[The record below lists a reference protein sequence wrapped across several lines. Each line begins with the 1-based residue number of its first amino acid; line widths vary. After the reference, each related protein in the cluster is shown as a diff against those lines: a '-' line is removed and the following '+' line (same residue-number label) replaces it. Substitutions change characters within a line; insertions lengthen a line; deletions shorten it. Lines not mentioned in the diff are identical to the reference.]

1 LQTLVRAAIRPDEQ
15 IHFGGHGKPIQSTG
29 GEGTCRDDHAPAGMV
44 FDIAGRVDA
53 KHSQSISI
61 NMAKVKSFGER
72 IADALVEDGLL
83 TTKQIEELLEQ
94 QKKEGARLIKLI
106 IDKAYVSDQDLAV
119 SMGRVLNVPPV
130 NLARIAIPPEIFE
143 LLPRDTAYNH
153 KVIPVSRLEN
163 KLFLAMADPLNV
175 LALDDVKRLTRLEI
189 TPLIASEKAILEK
202 LNAIDASKSSSMED
216 IIEDAAKQREA
227 DEEAGTIENIREA
240 VEDVNLDRLAASTE
254 EAPVIKLAN
263 LIVLQAIKDRASDI
277 HLEPFEKTVR
287 LRYRVDGVL
296 IDATPPP
303 KQMQLALASR
313 FKIMSNLDIAER
325 RLPQDGRMRVKV
337 SGRDFDLRVSVLPTV
352 HGEKIVLRVLDKTNL
367 SASVDKLGL
376 DPETF
381 KQFRNA
387 IDAPHGL
394 ILVTGPTGSGK
405 TTTLYSAL
413 NELNNPIY
421 NIVTV
426 EDPVEFQIAGINQ
439 VPTKKEIGLTF
450 ASALRSI
457 LRQDPDIIMIGE
469 IRDTETAEI
478 AIEAA
483 LTGHQVLST
492 MHCNDAPGAIARL
505 DDMGIAPFLISS
517 SVILSC
523 AQRLIRRICSH
534 CKEPVTY
541 PPKMFED
548 LGIDPA
554 MFAGMQLFRG
564 HGCERCKN
572 SGYAG
577 RMAIIEA
584 MTMSDQIRKLIIA
597 RANTRELA
605 KVAISQGMRTLRMA
619 ALDRAR
625 DGVSTLEQ
633 VLVMTSS
640 H

>member
-1 LQTLVRAAIRPDEQ
+1 
-15 IHFGGHGKPIQSTG
+15 
-29 GEGTCRDDHAPAGMV
+29 
-44 FDIAGRVDA
+44 
-53 KHSQSISI
+53 
-61 NMAKVKSFGER
+61 MAKIKSFAER

-83 TTKQIEELLEQ
+83 SPNQIEELLER
-94 QKKEGARLIKLI
+94 QKKEGARLVKLL
-106 IDKAYVSDQDLAV
+106 IDKDRQYVSPDDLAV
-119 SMGRVLNVPPV
+119 CMGRVLNVPPI
-130 NLARIAIPPEIFE
+130 NLARINI
-143 LLPRDTAYNH
+143 LPDVVDLVPRETAHNH
-153 KVIPVSRLEN
+153 KLVPVSRLDN
-163 KLFLAMADPLNV
+163 RLFLAMADPLNV
-175 LALDDVKRLTRLEI
+175 MALDDVKRITKLEI
-189 TPLIASEKAILEK
+189 FPLIASEKAITDK
-202 LNAIDASKSSSMED
+202 LNAIDAAKTGSMED
-216 IIEDAAKQREA
+216 IIQDAQKRSDAEA
-227 DEEAGTIENIREA
+227 ESDTIESVKESRDE
-240 VEDVNLDRLAASTE
+240 VNLDQLAASSE

-277 HLEPFEKTVR
+277 HIEPFEKVMR
-287 LRYRVDGVL
+287 LRYRIDGVL

-337 SGRDFDLRVSVLPTV
+337 GGRDFDLRVSVLPTV
-352 HGEKIVLRVLDKTNL
+352 HGEKIVLRVLDKSNL
-367 SASVDKLGL
+367 SASLDKLGL
-376 DPETF
+376 DDGTF
-381 KQFRNA
+381 KQFKAA

-413 NELNNPIY
+413 NELNNPTW
-421 NIVTV
+421 NIITV
-426 EDPVEFQIAGINQ
+426 EDPVEFQIPGINQ
-439 VPTKKEIGLTF
+439 VPTKKDIGLSF
-450 ASALRSI
+450 ANALRSI

-523 AQRLIRRICSH
+523 AQRLMRRICSH

-541 PPKMFED
+541 PAKMFED
-548 LGIDPA
+548 LGIDPV
-554 MFAGMQLFRG
+554 MFDGVQLFRG
-564 HGCERCKN
+564 RGCDRCKN
-572 SGYAG
+572 SGYVG

-584 MTMSDQIRKLIIA
+584 MTITDQIRKLIIS
-597 RANTRELA
+597 RASTREMAKLA
-605 KVAISQGMRTLRMA
+605 VNQGMRTLRMV

-625 DGVSTLEQ
+625 EGISTLDQ
-633 VLVMTSS
+633 VMLGTSAY
-640 H
+640 

>member
-1 LQTLVRAAIRPDEQ
+1 
-15 IHFGGHGKPIQSTG
+15 
-29 GEGTCRDDHAPAGMV
+29 
-44 FDIAGRVDA
+44 
-53 KHSQSISI
+53 
-61 NMAKVKSFGER
+61 MAKIKSFGER

-83 TTKQIEELLEQ
+83 GANQVEELLEQ
-94 QKKEGARLIKLI
+94 QKKGGARLVKLI
-106 IDKAYVSDQDLAV
+106 IEKAYVSEQDLAV
-119 SMGRVLNVPPV
+119 CMGRVLNVTPI
-130 NLARIAIPPEIFE
+130 NLARVSIVPELIE
-143 LLPRDTAYNH
+143 LFPRETMYNH
-153 KVIPVSRLEN
+153 KVIPISRLEN

-175 LALDDVKRLTRLEI
+175 LALDDVKRITKLEI
-189 TPLIASEKAILEK
+189 TPFIASEKAIMDK
-202 LNAIDASKSSSMED
+202 LNAIDSAKSGSMED
-216 IIEDAAKQREA
+216 IIQDAQKQRDAEDEA
-227 DEEAGTIENIREA
+227 DTVENVRET
-240 VEDVNLDRLAASTE
+240 VEDVSIDKLAASGE

-263 LIVLQAIKDRASDI
+263 LMIVQAIKDRASDI
-277 HLEPFEKTVR
+277 HLEPFEKTMR

-296 IDATPPP
+296 LDATPPP

-313 FKIMSNLDIAER
+313 FKIMCNMDIAER

-337 SGRDFDLRVSVLPTV
+337 GGRDFDLRVSVMPTV

-367 SASVDKLGL
+367 SASIDKLGL

-381 KQFRNA
+381 KNFKSA

-413 NELNNPIY
+413 NELNSPVY

-426 EDPVEFQIAGINQ
+426 EDPVEFQIPGINQ
-439 VPTKKEIGLTF
+439 VPTKKDIGLTF
-450 ASALRSI
+450 ANALRSI

-523 AQRLIRRICSH
+523 AQRLMRRICSH

-541 PPKMFED
+541 PDKMFLD
-548 LGIDPA
+548 LGIEPA
-554 MFAGMQLFRG
+554 AFSGVQLYRG
-564 HGCERCKN
+564 RGCDRCKN

-584 MTMSDQIRKLIIA
+584 MNISDQIRKLIIA
-597 RANTRELA
+597 RASTREMG
-605 KVAISQGMRTLRMA
+605 KVAVGQGMKTLRMVG
-619 ALDRAR
+619 LDRAR
-625 DGVSTLEQ
+625 EGISTLEQ
-633 VLVMTSS
+633 VLIITSM

>member
-1 LQTLVRAAIRPDEQ
+1 
-15 IHFGGHGKPIQSTG
+15 
-29 GEGTCRDDHAPAGMV
+29 
-44 FDIAGRVDA
+44 
-53 KHSQSISI
+53 
-61 NMAKVKSFGER
+61 MAKVKSFGER

-83 TTKQIEELLEQ
+83 SAGQITELLEQ

-106 IDKAYVSDQDLAV
+106 VDKSYVSEQDLAV
-119 SMGRVLNVPPV
+119 SMGRVLNVPPI
-130 NLARIAIPPEIFE
+130 NLARVNIPPEVIE
-143 LLPRDTAYNH
+143 LLPRDTAHNY
-153 KVIPVSRLEN
+153 KIVPVSRLEN
-163 KLFLAMADPLNV
+163 RLFIAMADPLNV
-175 LALDDVKRLTRLEI
+175 LAIDDVKRITRLEI
-189 TPLIASEKAILEK
+189 SPLIASEKAIVDK
-202 LNAIDASKSSSMED
+202 LNAFDAAKGGSMED
-216 IIEDAAKQREA
+216 IIQDAKKQDEA
-227 DEEAGTIENIREA
+227 DAEANSVEA
-240 VEDVNLDRLAASTE
+240 VKEGIEEVNLDQLASSSG

-263 LIVLQAIKDRASDI
+263 LIIVQAIKDRASDI
-277 HLEPFEKTVR
+277 HLEPFEKNMR

-296 IDATPPP
+296 MDATPPP
-303 KQMQLALASR
+303 KQMQLALTSR
-313 FKIMSNLDIAER
+313 FKIMSSLDIAER
-325 RLPQDGRMRVKV
+325 RLPQDGRMRVRV
-337 SGRDFDLRVSVLPTV
+337 SGKDYDLRVSVMPTV
-352 HGEKIVLRVLDKTNL
+352 HGEKIVLRVLDKSNL
-367 SASVDKLGL
+367 TASIDKLGL
-376 DPETF
+376 DPDTF
-381 KQFRNA
+381 KQVKAA

-413 NELNNPIY
+413 NELNSPIY

-426 EDPVEFQIAGINQ
+426 EDPVEFQVPGINQ

-450 ASALRSI
+450 ANALRSI

-523 AQRLIRRICSH
+523 AQRLMRRTCSH
-534 CKEPVTY
+534 CREPVTY
-541 PPKMFED
+541 PSKMFED

-554 MFAGMQLFRG
+554 IFSGVQLYRG
-564 HGCERCKN
+564 RGCDRCKN

-584 MTMSDQIRKLIIA
+584 MTITDQIRKLIIA
-597 RANTRELA
+597 RANTRELG
-605 KVAISQGMRTLRMA
+605 KVAISQGMRTLRMVG
-619 ALDRAR
+619 LDRAR
-625 DGVSTLEQ
+625 EGISTLEQ
-633 VLVMTSS
+633 VLLITSA

>member
-1 LQTLVRAAIRPDEQ
+1 
-15 IHFGGHGKPIQSTG
+15 
-29 GEGTCRDDHAPAGMV
+29 
-44 FDIAGRVDA
+44 
-53 KHSQSISI
+53 
-61 NMAKVKSFGER
+61 MAKVKSFGER

-83 TTKQIEELLEQ
+83 SAGQIEELLEQ

-106 IDKAYVSDQDLAV
+106 VDKSYVSEQDLAV
-119 SMGRVLNVPPV
+119 SMGRVLNVPPI
-130 NLARIAIPPEIFE
+130 NLARVNIPPEVVE
-143 LLPRDTAYNH
+143 LLPRDAAHNY
-153 KVIPVSRLEN
+153 KVVPVSRLEN
-163 KLFLAMADPLNV
+163 RLFLAMADPLNV
-175 LALDDVKRLTRLEI
+175 LAIDDVKRITKLEI
-189 TPLIASEKAILEK
+189 SPLIASEKAIVDK
-202 LNAIDASKSSSMED
+202 LNAFDAAKSGSMED
-216 IIEDAAKQREA
+216 IIQDAQKQNEA
-227 DEEAGTIENIREA
+227 DADAETIEA
-240 VEDVNLDRLAASTE
+240 VKEGMEEVNLDQLASSSG

-263 LIVLQAIKDRASDI
+263 LIIVQAIKDRASDI
-277 HLEPFEKTVR
+277 HLEPFEKNMR

-296 IDATPPP
+296 MDATPPP
-303 KQMQLALASR
+303 KVMQLALTSR
-313 FKIMSNLDIAER
+313 FKIMSSLDIAER
-325 RLPQDGRMRVKV
+325 RLPQDGRMRVRV
-337 SGRDFDLRVSVLPTV
+337 SGKDYDLRVSVMPTV
-352 HGEKIVLRVLDKTNL
+352 HGEKIVLRVLDKSNL
-367 SASVDKLGL
+367 TASIDKLGL

-381 KQFRNA
+381 KQVKAA

-421 NIVTV
+421 NIITV
-426 EDPVEFQIAGINQ
+426 EDPVEFQVPGINQ

-450 ASALRSI
+450 ANALRSI

-523 AQRLIRRICSH
+523 AQRLMRRICSH
-534 CKEPVTY
+534 CREPVTY

-554 MFAGMQLFRG
+554 IFSGVQLYRG
-564 HGCERCKN
+564 RGCDRCKN

-584 MTMSDQIRKLIIA
+584 MTITDQIRKLIIA
-597 RANTRELA
+597 RANTRELG
-605 KVAISQGMRTLRMA
+605 KVAISQGMRTLRMVG
-619 ALDRAR
+619 LDRAR
-625 DGVSTLEQ
+625 EGVSTLEQ
-633 VLVMTSS
+633 VLLITSA

>member
-1 LQTLVRAAIRPDEQ
+1 
-15 IHFGGHGKPIQSTG
+15 
-29 GEGTCRDDHAPAGMV
+29 
-44 FDIAGRVDA
+44 
-53 KHSQSISI
+53 
-61 NMAKVKSFGER
+61 MAKIKSFAER

-83 TTKQIEELLEQ
+83 SSNQIEELLDR
-94 QKKEGARLIKLI
+94 QKKEGARLVKLL
-106 IDKAYVSDQDLAV
+106 IDKDKQYVSPDDLAV
-119 SMGRVLNVPPV
+119 CMGRVLNVPPINLGRV
-130 NLARIAIPPEIFE
+130 NILPEVVDLVPRELAH
-143 LLPRDTAYNH
+143 NH
-153 KVIPVSRLEN
+153 RVVPISRLEN

-175 LALDDVKRLTRLEI
+175 LALDDIKRITRLDI
-189 TPLIASEKAILEK
+189 APLIASEKAIADK
-202 LNAIDASKSSSMED
+202 LSALDALKSGSMED
-216 IIEDAAKQREA
+216 IIQDAQKRSEA
-227 DEEAGTIENIREA
+227 DGEVDTIESVKESL
-240 VEDVNLDRLAASTE
+240 EDVNLDKLAASSE

-277 HLEPFEKTVR
+277 HLEPFEKQMR

-296 IDATPPP
+296 QDATPPP

-337 SGRDFDLRVSVLPTV
+337 SGRDYDLRVSVLPTV
-352 HGEKIVLRVLDKTNL
+352 HGEKIVLRVLDKSNL
-367 SASVDKLGL
+367 SASLDKLGL
-376 DPETF
+376 DLGTF
-381 KQFRNA
+381 KQFKSA

-413 NELNNPIY
+413 NELNNPTW
-421 NIVTV
+421 NIITV
-426 EDPVEFQIAGINQ
+426 EDPVEFQIPGINQ
-439 VPTKKEIGLTF
+439 VPTKKEIGLSF
-450 ASALRSI
+450 ANALRSI

-523 AQRLIRRICSH
+523 AQRLMRRICSH

-541 PPKMFED
+541 PEKMYED
-548 LGIDPA
+548 LGIDPVL
-554 MFAGMQLFRG
+554 FDGIQLYRG
-564 HGCERCKN
+564 RGCDRCKN
-572 SGYAG
+572 SGYVG

-584 MTMSDQIRKLIIA
+584 MTISDQIRKLIIA
-597 RANTRELA
+597 RSSTREMGKLA
-605 KVAISQGMRTLRMA
+605 VNQGMRTLRMV

-625 DGVSTLEQ
+625 DGISTLEQ
-633 VLVMTSS
+633 VMLGTSAY
-640 H
+640 

>member
-1 LQTLVRAAIRPDEQ
+1 
-15 IHFGGHGKPIQSTG
+15 
-29 GEGTCRDDHAPAGMV
+29 
-44 FDIAGRVDA
+44 
-53 KHSQSISI
+53 
-61 NMAKVKSFGER
+61 MAKVKSFGER

-83 TTKQIEELLEQ
+83 SAGQVEELLEQ
-94 QKKEGARLIKLI
+94 QKKQGARLVKLI
-106 IDKAYVSDQDLAV
+106 VDKAYVSEQDLAV
-119 SMGRVLNVPPV
+119 CMGRVLNVPPV
-130 NLARIAIPPEIFE
+130 NLARISVPEEIAD
-143 LLPRDTAYNH
+143 LLPRETEYNH
-153 KVIPVSRLEN
+153 KVVPVARLEN

-175 LALDDVKRLTRLEI
+175 LALDDVKRITKLEI
-189 TPLIASEKAILEK
+189 TPLIASEKAIADK
-202 LNAIDASKSSSMED
+202 LAAIDSTKGGGSMED
-216 IIEDAAKQREA
+216 IISDAAKQEA
-227 DEEAGTIENIREA
+227 EGDTIEAIKEA
-240 VEDVNLDRLAASTE
+240 VEEVNLDKLAASSE

-263 LIVLQAIKDRASDI
+263 LIIVQAIKDRASDI
-277 HLEPFEKTVR
+277 HLEPFEKNLR
-287 LRYRVDGVL
+287 LRYRLDGVL

-313 FKIMSNLDIAER
+313 FKIMSSLDIAER

-337 SGRDFDLRVSVLPTV
+337 GGKDYDLRVSVLPTV
-352 HGEKIVLRVLDKTNL
+352 HGEKIVMRVLDKSNL
-367 SASVDKLGL
+367 TASVDKLGL
-376 DPETF
+376 DPDTF
-381 KQFRNA
+381 KQFKSA

-413 NELNNPIY
+413 NELNSPQW
-421 NIVTV
+421 NIITV
-426 EDPVEFQIAGINQ
+426 EDPVEFQVPGINQ
-439 VPTKKEIGLTF
+439 VPTKKDIGLTF

-541 PPKMFED
+541 PAKMFED

-554 MFAGMQLFRG
+554 TFQGVQLYRG
-564 HGCERCKN
+564 RGCERCKN

-584 MTMSDQIRKLIIA
+584 MTISDQIRKLIIA
-597 RANTRELA
+597 RANTREMA
-605 KVAISQGMRTLRMA
+605 KVAVKEGMRTLRMA
-619 ALDRAR
+619 GLDRAR
-625 DGVSTLEQ
+625 EGVSTLEQ
-633 VLVMTSS
+633 VLLVTSA

>member
-1 LQTLVRAAIRPDEQ
+1 
-15 IHFGGHGKPIQSTG
+15 
-29 GEGTCRDDHAPAGMV
+29 
-44 FDIAGRVDA
+44 
-53 KHSQSISI
+53 
-61 NMAKVKSFGER
+61 MAKVKSFGER

-83 TTKQIEELLEQ
+83 TAQQVETLLEE
-94 QKKEGARLIKLI
+94 QKKGGTRLVKLI
-106 IDKAYVSDQDLAV
+106 IEKAYVSEQDLTV
-119 SMGRVLNVPPV
+119 SMGRVLNVPSV
-130 NLARIAIPPEIFE
+130 NLARLNVPLEIAD
-143 LLPRDTAYNH
+143 LLPRDAAQNY
-153 KVIPVSRLEN
+153 KVVPVSRLEN

-189 TPLIASEKAILEK
+189 APLIASEKAIVDK
-202 LNAIDASKSSSMED
+202 LAAIDSARSGSMED
-216 IIEDAAKQREA
+216 IIQDAEKQREN
-227 DEEAGTIENIREA
+227 EEDASIETIKETLE
-240 VEDVNLDRLAASTE
+240 EVNLDQLAASSG

-263 LIVLQAIKDRASDI
+263 LIVVQAIKDHASDV
-277 HLEPFEKTVR
+277 HLEPFDKTMR

-313 FKIMSNLDIAER
+313 FKIMSSLDIAER
-325 RLPQDGRMRVKV
+325 RLPQDGRMRVRV
-337 SGRDFDLRVSVLPTV
+337 SSKDYDLRVSVLPTV

-367 SASVDKLGL
+367 SASIDKLGL
-376 DPETF
+376 DAETF
-381 KQFRNA
+381 KQVKTA

-426 EDPVEFQIAGINQ
+426 EDPVEFQIPGINQ

-450 ASALRSI
+450 ANALRSI

-523 AQRLIRRICSH
+523 AQRLMRRICPH

-541 PPKMFED
+541 PAKMFED
-548 LGIDPA
+548 LGIEPSSLN
-554 MFAGMQLFRG
+554 GVQLYRG
-564 HGCERCKN
+564 RGCDRCKN
-572 SGYAG
+572 SGYSG
-577 RMAIIEA
+577 RLAVIEA
-584 MTMSDQIRKLIIA
+584 MTVSDQVRKLIIA

-605 KVAISQGMRTLRMA
+605 KVAISQGMRTLRMV

-625 DGVSTLEQ
+625 EGVSTLEQ
-633 VLVMTSS
+633 VIVMTSS

>member
-1 LQTLVRAAIRPDEQ
+1 
-15 IHFGGHGKPIQSTG
+15 
-29 GEGTCRDDHAPAGMV
+29 M
-44 FDIAGRVDA
+44 
-53 KHSQSISI
+53 
-61 NMAKVKSFGER
+61 
-72 IADALVEDGLL
+72 
-83 TTKQIEELLEQ
+83 
-94 QKKEGARLIKLI
+94 
-106 IDKAYVSDQDLAV
+106 
-119 SMGRVLNVPPV
+119 
-130 NLARIAIPPEIFE
+130 
-143 LLPRDTAYNH
+143 YNH
-153 KVIPVSRLEN
+153 KVIPISRLEN

-175 LALDDVKRLTRLEI
+175 LALDDVKRITKLEI
-189 TPLIASEKAILEK
+189 TPFIASEKAIMDK
-202 LNAIDASKSSSMED
+202 LNAIDAAKGGSMED
-216 IIEDAAKQREA
+216 IIQDAQKQREA
-227 DEEAGTIENIREA
+227 EDEADSVENIRET
-240 VEDVNLDRLAASTE
+240 VEDVSLDKLAASGE

-263 LIVLQAIKDRASDI
+263 LMIVQAIKDRASDI
-277 HLEPFEKTVR
+277 HLEPFEKTMR

-296 IDATPPP
+296 LDATPPP

-313 FKIMSNLDIAER
+313 FKIMSSLDIAER

-337 SGRDFDLRVSVLPTV
+337 GGRDFDLRVSVMPTV

-367 SASVDKLGL
+367 SASIDKLGL

-381 KQFRNA
+381 KHFKTA

-413 NELNNPIY
+413 NELNSPVY

-426 EDPVEFQIAGINQ
+426 EDPVEFQIPGINQ
-439 VPTKKEIGLTF
+439 VPTKKDIGLTF
-450 ASALRSI
+450 ANALRSI

-523 AQRLIRRICSH
+523 AQRLMRRICSH

-541 PPKMFED
+541 PDKMFLD
-548 LGIDPA
+548 LGIEPA
-554 MFAGMQLFRG
+554 VFSGVQLYRG
-564 HGCERCKN
+564 RGCDRCKN

-584 MTMSDQIRKLIIA
+584 MNINDQIRKLIIA
-597 RANTRELA
+597 RASTREMG
-605 KVAISQGMRTLRMA
+605 KVAVNNGMKTLRMVG
-619 ALDRAR
+619 LDRAR
-625 DGVSTLEQ
+625 EGISTLEQ
-633 VLVMTSS
+633 VLVITSA

>member
-1 LQTLVRAAIRPDEQ
+1 
-15 IHFGGHGKPIQSTG
+15 
-29 GEGTCRDDHAPAGMV
+29 
-44 FDIAGRVDA
+44 
-53 KHSQSISI
+53 
-61 NMAKVKSFGER
+61 MAKVKSFGER

-83 TTKQIEELLEQ
+83 SSGQVEELLEQ
-94 QKKEGARLIKLI
+94 QKKEGARLVKLI
-106 IDKAYVSDQDLAV
+106 VDKAYVSEQDLAV
-119 SMGRVLNVPPV
+119 CMGRVLNVPPV
-130 NLARIAIPPEIFE
+130 NLARISIPEEIAD
-143 LLPRDTAYNH
+143 LLPRETEYNH
-153 KVIPVSRLEN
+153 KVIPIARLEN

-175 LALDDVKRLTRLEI
+175 LALDDVKRITKLEI
-189 TPLIASEKAILEK
+189 APMIASEKAIADK
-202 LNAIDASKSSSMED
+202 LTAIDTAKGGGSMED
-216 IIEDAAKQREA
+216 IIQDAAKQEA
-227 DEEAGTIENIREA
+227 DGDTVEA
-240 VEDVNLDRLAASTE
+240 VKEAFEEVNLDKLAASSE

-263 LIVLQAIKDRASDI
+263 LIIVQAIKDRASDI
-277 HLEPFEKTVR
+277 HLEPFEKNMR
-287 LRYRVDGVL
+287 LRYRLDGVL
-296 IDATPPP
+296 LDATPPP

-313 FKIMSNLDIAER
+313 FKIMSSLDIAER

-337 SGRDFDLRVSVLPTV
+337 GGKDYDLRVSVLPTV
-352 HGEKIVLRVLDKTNL
+352 HGEKIVLRVLDKSNL
-367 SASVDKLGL
+367 SASIDKLGL
-376 DPETF
+376 DPDTF
-381 KQFRNA
+381 KQFKLA

-413 NELNNPIY
+413 NELNSPQW

-426 EDPVEFQIAGINQ
+426 EDPVEFQIPGINQ
-439 VPTKKEIGLTF
+439 VPTKKDIGLTF
-450 ASALRSI
+450 ANALRSI
-457 LRQDPDIIMIGE
+457 LRQDPDIVMIGE

-483 LTGHQVLST
+483 LTGHKVLST

-554 MFAGMQLFRG
+554 TFQGVQLYRG
-564 HGCERCKN
+564 RGCDRCKS
-572 SGYAG
+572 SGYSG

-584 MTMSDQIRKLIIA
+584 MTISDQIRKLIIA
-597 RANTRELA
+597 RANTREMAKLA
-605 KVAISQGMRTLRMA
+605 IKEGMRTLRMVG
-619 ALDRAR
+619 LDRAR
-625 DGVSTLEQ
+625 DGISTLEQ
-633 VLVMTSS
+633 VLLITSA

>member
-1 LQTLVRAAIRPDEQ
+1 
-15 IHFGGHGKPIQSTG
+15 
-29 GEGTCRDDHAPAGMV
+29 
-44 FDIAGRVDA
+44 
-53 KHSQSISI
+53 
-61 NMAKVKSFGER
+61 MAKVKSFGER

-83 TTKQIEELLEQ
+83 SAGQIAELLEQ

-106 IDKAYVSDQDLAV
+106 VDKSYVSEQDLAV
-119 SMGRVLNVPPV
+119 SMGRVLNVPPI
-130 NLARIAIPPEIFE
+130 NLSRANIPPEIFE
-143 LLPRDTAYNH
+143 LLPRDTAHNY
-153 KVIPVSRLEN
+153 KIVPVSRLEN
-163 KLFLAMADPLNV
+163 RLFIAMADPLNV
-175 LALDDVKRLTRLEI
+175 LAIDDVKRITRLEI
-189 TPLIASEKAILEK
+189 SPLIASEKAIVDK
-202 LNAIDASKSSSMED
+202 LNAFDAAKSGSMED
-216 IIEDAAKQREA
+216 IIQDAQKQKEA
-227 DEEAGTIENIREA
+227 DAEADSIEA
-240 VEDVNLDRLAASTE
+240 VKEGIEEVNLDQLAASSG

-263 LIVLQAIKDRASDI
+263 LIIVQAIKDRASDI
-277 HLEPFEKTVR
+277 HLEPFEKTMR

-296 IDATPPP
+296 MDATPPP
-303 KQMQLALASR
+303 KAMQLALASR
-313 FKIMSNLDIAER
+313 FKIMSSLDIAER
-325 RLPQDGRMRVKV
+325 RLPQDGRMRVRV
-337 SGRDFDLRVSVLPTV
+337 SGKDYDLRVSVMPTV
-352 HGEKIVLRVLDKTNL
+352 HGEKVVLRVLDKSNL
-367 SASVDKLGL
+367 TASIDKLGL

-381 KQFRNA
+381 KQVKA
-387 IDAPHGL
+387 AVDAPHGL

-421 NIVTV
+421 NIITV
-426 EDPVEFQIAGINQ
+426 EDPVEFQVPGINQ

-450 ASALRSI
+450 ANALRSI

-523 AQRLIRRICSH
+523 AQRLMRRICSH

-541 PPKMFED
+541 PAKMFED
-548 LGIDPA
+548 LGIDPG
-554 MFAGMQLFRG
+554 MFAGQQLYRG
-564 HGCERCKN
+564 RGCERCKN

-584 MTMSDQIRKLIIA
+584 MTVSDQIRKLVIA
-597 RANTRELA
+597 RANTRELG
-605 KVAISQGMRTLRMA
+605 KVAISQGMRTLRMVG
-619 ALDRAR
+619 LDRAR
-625 DGVSTLEQ
+625 EGVSTLEQ
-633 VLVMTSS
+633 VLLITSA